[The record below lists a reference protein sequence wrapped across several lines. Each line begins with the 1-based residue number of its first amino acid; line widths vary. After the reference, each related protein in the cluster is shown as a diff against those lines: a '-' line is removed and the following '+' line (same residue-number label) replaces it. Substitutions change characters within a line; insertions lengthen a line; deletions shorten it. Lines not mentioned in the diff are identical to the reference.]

1 MIAAPIFTFIF
12 VMWVLMII
20 GGGILVITI
29 APISINGYGEL
40 DFILTSGIK
49 ATIAIILVIIW
60 ILTLSKLK
68 KVLFHKML
76 KI

>member
-1 MIAAPIFTFIF
+1 MIASPIFTFIF

-20 GGGILVITI
+20 GGGILIITI

-40 DFILTSGIK
+40 DFILTSGVK
-49 ATIAIILVIIW
+49 AIIAIILVIIW
-60 ILTLSKLK
+60 ILILSKLK
-68 KVLFHKML
+68 KALFHKML